1 MKRFSLLIG
10 STLLFLAATNYA
22 QVVNWDFNTV
32 DGGWT
37 PAVESGSPPFSN
49 QWQWS
54 SPDAAWSVFGNNSSV
69 MTLTSPVVILDTGGW
84 VTFTIHH
91 LFKFERDSDG
101 GYFRTRI
108 DGGAWTA
115 ATNTNISG
123 TQYNDLDGV
132 SGLSDDPE
140 AFTGVSL
147 GHPSG
152 AFVTSVLD
160 LGSLAAGQTVQM
172 QFRAGWDSSFVESGP
187 NWEIDSVAMNVIP
200 EPQYGGAVV
209 IGLICLMVS
218 RWRLARRRSADHA

>member
-1 MKRFSLLIG
+1 M
-10 STLLFLAATNYA
+10 
-22 QVVNWDFNTV
+22 
-32 DGGWT
+32 
-37 PAVESGSPPFSN
+37 
-49 QWQWS
+49 
-54 SPDAAWSVFGNNSSV
+54 
-69 MTLTSPVVILDTGGW
+69 VVIFAHEST
-84 VTFTIHH
+84 
-91 LFKFERDSDG
+91 
-101 GYFRTRI
+101 
-108 DGGAWTA
+108 GGAWTA